1 MVFSSLRSEEVEEEV
16 QLLGAPEEEL
26 ANSPDGSQ
34 HCLWVDEFAPQY
46 YTELLS
52 DDVRP
57 CRSND
62 WLFCFQRR
70 TVWNSANHC
79 VVSSQGFG
87 VGGDGFD

>member
-1 MVFSSLRSEEVEEEV
+1 MMFSSLRSEEVEEEV
-16 QLLGAPEEEL
+16 QPLGAPEEEL

-57 CRSND
+57 CRSNVTGFFVSKD
-62 WLFCFQRR
+62 EQCGIQLIL
-70 TVWNSANHC
+70 
-79 VVSSQGFG
+79 VSSAHRPW
-87 VGGDGFD
+87 GGGRWF